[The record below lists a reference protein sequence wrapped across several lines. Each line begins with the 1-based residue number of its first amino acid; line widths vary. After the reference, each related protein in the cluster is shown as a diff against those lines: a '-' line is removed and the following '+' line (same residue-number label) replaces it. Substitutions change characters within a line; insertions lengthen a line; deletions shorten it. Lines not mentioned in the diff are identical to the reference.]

1 MNSEEII
8 WKPHVTVAAVV
19 EDRGRFLLVEERV
32 DGRRVFNQPADHLEE
47 GESLLQAVVRETL
60 EETGRQFRPAAVVGL
75 YRWQQPG
82 KGDTYLRVTFSGQ
95 CGAREP
101 DRQLDPDI
109 EQALWM
115 APQEIRSQADSLRS
129 PLVWRSIEDHLAG
142 HAYPLSVL
150 GDVD

>member
-1 MNSEEII
+1 MNSEELI

-19 EDRGRFLLVEERV
+19 EDRGRFLLVEECV
-32 DGRRVFNQPADHLEE
+32 DGRRVFNQPAGHLEE

-60 EETGRQFRPAAVVGL
+60 EETGRQFRPAALVGM

-82 KGDTYLRVTFSGQ
+82 KGATYLRVTFSGQ

-101 DRQLDPDI
+101 DRPLDPDI
-109 EQALWM
+109 ERALWM
-115 APQEIRSQADSLRS
+115 APQEIRRQADSLRS